1 MKRFKFLKKLP
12 AGDNRGFTLIET
24 MVAVMVFAIGIT
36 AMAIMQNNSID
47 ANVLA
52 RQTTEGAA
60 AAASVIENLNPMDY
74 IKDAELADGAHN
86 LSDVGH
92 YKVDYT
98 VAEDGIIDNTKLV
111 QVTVSWKIR
120 GKDKSVNLVLIKP
133 DII

>member
-1 MKRFKFLKKLP
+1 MKRFKFLKKFP

-52 RQTTEGAA
+52 RQTTESAA
-60 AAASVIENLNPMDY
+60 AAASLIENLDALDY
-74 IKDAELADGAHN
+74 IKDAELADGAHA
-86 LSDVGH
+86 LPDVDH
-92 YKVDYT
+92 YKVSYLVT
-98 VAEDGIIDNTKLV
+98 EDGIIDNTKSV
-111 QVTVSWKIR
+111 NVNITWKIR
-120 GKDKSVNLVLIKP
+120 GKDKSVNLILIKP